1 MGISIQAIEKGLAG
15 LRKLTGKNYVGALKP
30 AIKTV
35 PKASQLRYAP
45 ELTNFSGKVSQKLL
59 NKSEVLA
66 KYAQENGLVA
76 EEVSAKFAEAEKYLD
91 EVSIERLLKLSNEGK
106 IKLYSPVKKS
116 KKAIFGDSFFDHD
129 AAYTDIT
136 NKTPNGILNYL
147 EKAENPNETASM
159 LKQLLALQEQG
170 KIQPE
175 TINQLLKMQ
184 NAEFGAE
191 CNEFV
196 EALKKGLVTEEHLGT
211 AMIMMENSV
220 PLKILNPK
228 NFKEISVENLRYA
241 SDILRSGKDSYSKDL
256 LLRISSHLSQS
267 KPINKVSSEIS
278 SNFLKNFDRVS
289 ESFAK
294 SGKTMDELVKAGGIQ
309 LEYSRNLFKEN
320 VLSKISHLSE
330 NEQAQILSKF
340 GLEKGVAGRLNGL
353 PAYIENAKGL
363 SQTERV
369 VNEEIGKFLNENK
382 IILPQG
388 FEEFQAPIEE
398 ICRVFPEFKYVIGV
412 KSTPAHTKPI
422 AEHILMAFQE
432 NMKNPLYKTLNA
444 SDRKVL
450 GISTLLHDINKI
462 ERVKIDPNH
471 ALTSSE
477 TAQAIVG
484 RMKDLSVAEKDR
496 IIDLVKN
503 HHWLEGIQNGTEFN
517 PKAVEDLALQFR
529 AGNDFTLAKIFAESD
544 LKAVNGEF
552 FGQFGDKLNSPM
564 VKAVEDKIFSIQS
577 YGLPIS
583 TLDITLEKG
592 IAQGAVQKTVG
603 EGENAITNW
612 VINAKSVGLDKG
624 VALLHSSVNAS
635 GYERAMLG
643 ATHGGEGIFSTTLRG
658 KGEFAG
664 EFKFYDGDY
673 ALGFRNPNH
682 ANILSSKSF
691 NTGTNRSYSY
701 ARGCILH
708 KGSGVSSCIKTKYAD
723 LTGKPITDEQYVR
736 CYRELQGLNPTEIHS
751 NRTIQNVLGSEQN
764 AKHFE
769 EAIKYANNRYYK
781 EQLVIADPEAGF
793 LATKVP
799 YEKMAPDMQKF
810 AQRHNLLIVEC

>member
-1 MGISIQAIEKGLAG
+1 MGISIQTIEKGLAG

-106 IKLYSPVKKS
+106 IKLYTEAPKS
-116 KKAIFGDSFFDHD
+116 RKIFGEEFKISLKHRG
-129 AAYTDIT
+129 ANTEYTH
-136 NKTPNGILNYL
+136 KKPKGILNYI
-147 EKAENPNETASM
+147 ENAENPNETTSM

-184 NAEFGAE
+184 NAKFGE
-191 CNEFV
+191 GCNEFI
-196 EALKKGLVTEEHLGT
+196 EALKQGALTEEHLPT
-211 AMIMMENSV
+211 AMLMMENDF
-220 PLKILNPK
+220 PLKMLNPK
-228 NFKEISVENLRYA
+228 NFKEFNAQDLRETA
-241 SDILRSGKDSYSKDL
+241 NVLRVGEDAYSKSL
-256 LLRISSHLSQS
+256 VLKISSHLSQS
-267 KPINKVSSEIS
+267 KPINAVSSEIS

-320 VLSKISHLSE
+320 VLSKISHLPE

-340 GLEKGVAGRLNGL
+340 GLEKGVGGRLNGL
-353 PAYIENAKGL
+353 PAYIENANGL
-363 SQTERV
+363 SQAEKV

-382 IILPQG
+382 ILLPQG
-388 FEEFQAPIEE
+388 FEELQAPIEE

-450 GISTLLHDINKI
+450 GISTILHDINKI
-462 ERVKIDPNH
+462 EKVKLDPNH

-484 RMKDLSVAEKDR
+484 RMKDLSVAEKDK

-503 HHWLEGIQNGTEFN
+503 HHWLEGIQNGTEFSE
-517 PKAVEDLALQFR
+517 KAVQDLALEFR

-552 FGQFGDKLNSPM
+552 FGQFGGKLNSQM
-564 VKAVEDKIFSIQS
+564 VKAVEDEILKIHFR
-577 YGLPIS
+577 GKPVL
-583 TLDITLEKG
+583 TADVTLEKG
-592 IAQGAVQKTVG
+592 IAHGAVQKNVNG
-603 EGENAITNW
+603 ISNW
-612 VINAKSVGLDKG
+612 VTDAKTIGLDKE
-624 VALLHSSVNAS
+624 LILYHSSRGAS

-643 ATHGGEGIFSTTLRG
+643 AKHGGEGIFSTLLGG
-658 KGEFAG
+658 KGHFD
-664 EFKFYDGDY
+664 FYTGDY
-673 ALGFRNPNH
+673 ALGFRAVNNG
-682 ANILSSKSF
+682 NVLLGNCGKSGWNRDYDF
-691 NTGTNRSYSY
+691 LRRCVLTNEKGKFRPDIINKYSEL
-701 ARGCILH
+701 AGRE
-708 KGSGVSSCIKTKYAD
+708 
-723 LTGKPITDEQYVR
+723 ITDKEFAL
-736 CYRELQGLNPTEIHS
+736 CYRKLQGLKPAEIHS
-751 NRTIQNVLGSEQN
+751 NKTIQKILGSEQN

-769 EAIKYANNRYYK
+769 DAIKFAHEEAIGA
-781 EQLVIADPEAGF
+781 QFVIADPEAGC
-793 LATKVP
+793 LLTHVP